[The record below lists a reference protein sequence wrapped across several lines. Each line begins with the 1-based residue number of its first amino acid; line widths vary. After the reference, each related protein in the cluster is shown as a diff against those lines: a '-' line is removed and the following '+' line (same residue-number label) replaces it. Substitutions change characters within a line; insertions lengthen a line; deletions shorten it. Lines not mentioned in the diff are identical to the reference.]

1 MSILKSSQTDMDIQ
15 ALERAAT
22 NTTLALQS
30 TILTLNNAH
39 SALWSLPDERLI
51 NVLQALLDAGRL
63 QEVFTMHYT
72 AATALNQAAEAA
84 GSDLRAIAEVG
95 RKFTVTALGK
105 VELVVPPAP
114 AAGDMECVGDADI
127 GSGDGPDPKRG

>member
-1 MSILKSSQTDMDIQ
+1 MDIQ

-30 TILTLNNAH
+30 AILTLNNAH

-84 GSDLRAIAEVG
+84 GSDLRAIADVG
-95 RKFTVTALGK
+95 RKFTVTALGN
-105 VELVVPPAP
+105 VELVATPVASISEVPEFEAP
-114 AAGDMECVGDADI
+114 VADHSI
-127 GSGDGPDPKRG
+127 G